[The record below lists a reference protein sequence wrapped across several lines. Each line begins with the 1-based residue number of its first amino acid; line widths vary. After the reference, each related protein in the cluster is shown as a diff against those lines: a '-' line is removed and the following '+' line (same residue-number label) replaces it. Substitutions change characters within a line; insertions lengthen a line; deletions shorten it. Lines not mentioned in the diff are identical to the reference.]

1 MKILDKQT
9 KKYDFIFW
17 QGEGESEPTSNML
30 GAVNARFLA
39 DFELVLL
46 SEKDQCKISQFNLL
60 AKRERQLLRMLA
72 EEKEKYY
79 AGVLNQA
86 YKRAKKGK

>member
-1 MKILDKQT
+1 MRMQPVICLAQLTQD
-9 KKYDFIFW
+9 
-17 QGEGESEPTSNML
+17 
-30 GAVNARFLA
+30 LA

-46 SEKDQCKISQFNLL
+46 SVEDQRKISQFNLL

>member
-1 MKILDKQT
+1 MIDPSRFDLVALPRHDGVL
-9 KKYDFIFW
+9 
-17 QGEGESEPTSNML
+17 GENVVTTRGSLHRVTPAL
-30 GAVNARFLA
+30 
-39 DFELVLL
+39 
-46 SEKDQCKISQFNLL
+46 
-60 AKRERQLLRMLA
+60 LA

>member
-1 MKILDKQT
+1 MQ
-9 KKYDFIFW
+9 
-17 QGEGESEPTSNML
+17 L
-30 GAVNARFLA
+30 GSVLVLPNIDLQA
-39 DFELVLL
+39 DFSIQLTDFQSVVVLQGKQ
-46 SEKDQCKISQFNLL
+46 S
-60 AKRERQLLRMLA
+60 MLA